1 MKLHEMCREARL
13 RANISLRT
21 AAFEMG
27 YSPSAVSRFERGEIY
42 RINPGMLLWYKENT
56 DAFNG
61 KDVIY
66 FDSKTVS

>member
-1 MKLHEMCREARL
+1 MKLHETCRAARL

-27 YSPSAVSRFERGEIY
+27 YSPATVSRFEQGKIY
-42 RINPGMLLWYKENT
+42 RINPGVLLWYKENT
-56 DAFNG
+56 DAFDG

-66 FDSKTVS
+66 FDS